1 MTVFLLPASG
11 RTSKSLLPLASALSD
26 AHSTVIVEN
35 LGVARRRR
43 RRSSSVGAAAAANK
57 EEEEEEEE
65 EEEAAS
71 PLLFKV
77 VPPSEAAAPGKSAA
91 DVLAVFKEMA
101 TDVNIVVGVGDA
113 GAAQALRLQSVFTR
127 QNVDG
132 VVLVGCGLKPSWSSW
147 SSAPTAQLLLH
158 FLSSAGRPV
167 AALAS
172 LARWLLLAVAFALLD
187 AYAYA
192 YTAMAAT
199 ARASSGSPPLWV
211 LKCLWFAVC
220 WCDALVAG
228 SSSSSSSSSSSAA
241 AAIADAC
248 AAYAGNPALGLEL
261 RRRAVPVER
270 LLHRRRTSSS
280 SSSSSFWSPCVVP
293 VLVMRGESDGLV
305 NDRAAAALAG
315 AFARGAQATVK
326 GAGHRVEEEQPVA
339 VAAEIAG
346 AIRGI
351 LGQQVDKTG
360 E

>member
-43 RRSSSVGAAAAANK
+43 RSSSSVGAAAAANK

-187 AYAYA
+187 AYA